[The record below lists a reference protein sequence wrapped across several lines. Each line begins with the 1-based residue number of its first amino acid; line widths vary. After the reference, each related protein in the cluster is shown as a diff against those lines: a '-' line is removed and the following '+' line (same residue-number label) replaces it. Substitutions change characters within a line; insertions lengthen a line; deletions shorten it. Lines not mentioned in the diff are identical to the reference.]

1 MIKDA
6 KRDGHIK
13 AFVVVGVLTV
23 ILMVVALYVYM
34 SSSQKKIDSDNRM
47 YLQDNTASIA
57 ESIDDALTSGY
68 QNIKILSTMLSN
80 SSTGKEVDIASI
92 QQLVENSVF
101 DFMEFADA
109 EGMDHNITGG
119 VSDAKDRKYYL
130 DAMAGNTGMELIYH
144 SRATHETLLM
154 FYSPVYFKEEI
165 VGSLVGVYQATNR
178 ITKLLTTQYY
188 GEPATSF
195 LCTEEGRIVA
205 STLPL
210 NTEIENRIED
220 IAGEDTQARE
230 KIKEVLNTGSTMSFK
245 MGENEVGVCMAQL
258 PQSKWFVLQIFPE
271 AASREI
277 INSNYSLVFKL
288 VGFLFVIYLILMIS
302 LTLFQRKQQRIV
314 EEANSSKT
322 TFLFNMSH
330 DIRTPMNAITGY
342 TALARRH
349 IDNKEMVYDYLNKI
363 DISSHELLALIN
375 QVLEMSR
382 IESGKVTMEE
392 KPVDITE
399 KFSSMV
405 AILKPQAEMKGLEF
419 RTAVRNVRNR
429 MVITDELRLGQI
441 ALNVVSNAIKY
452 TPEGGTVELILEE
465 TDSDTKG
472 CSNYRLTTKDTG
484 IGMSPEFVKKIFDP
498 FSREQSSTVSQI
510 QGTGLGMSIV
520 KDLVELMDGTIDID
534 STQGVGTEITIS
546 LPIKHSTSDGI
557 TKEQNITEEV
567 KTASLDGLKIL
578 LVEDNEM
585 NREIATDILEEY
597 GTKIDTAENGALAVE
612 KVRNANPGDIDVV
625 LMDIQ
630 MPVMNGYDATR
641 AIREFN
647 KEIPII
653 AMTAN
658 AFEED
663 RQNALASGMNEHIA
677 KPIDIVK
684 LKETLARFL

>member
-80 SSTGKEVDIASI
+80 SLTGKEVDIASI

>member
-80 SSTGKEVDIASI
+80 SLTGKEVDIASI

-472 CSNYRLTTKDTG
+472 CSIYRLTTKDTG